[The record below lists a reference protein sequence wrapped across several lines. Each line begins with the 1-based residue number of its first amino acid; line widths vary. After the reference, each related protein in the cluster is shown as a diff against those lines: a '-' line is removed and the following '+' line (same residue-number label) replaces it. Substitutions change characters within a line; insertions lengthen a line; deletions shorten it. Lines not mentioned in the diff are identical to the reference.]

1 MNQTNIS
8 LEAVIEGLECHKR
21 AMYGEIDEHGIAC
34 NLCPYKDMESTCHS
48 RTEGSLIADALAL
61 LKKQQPVKPLIAND
75 MYFCGSCKYAI
86 PRTANYCPK
95 CGKKVEWGA

>member
-1 MNQTNIS
+1 MAQTNIS
-8 LEAVIEGLECHKR
+8 LEKAIAAIKACSFPNCSKCYLDGLGFGFTC
-21 AMYGEIDEHGIAC
+21 IDR
-34 NLCPYKDMESTCHS
+34 LMTDV
-48 RTEGSLIADALAL
+48 LAL
-61 LKKQQPVKPLIAND
+61 LKEQQSVKPLIAYD